1 MLSVKVMQCYPSGH
15 AKHFHVH
22 KHLVSR
28 PLYVS
33 IMIYEETLTELGLF
47 NLKKRRLRMGD
58 WRGGLIAVYN
68 YLIGGCREDEA
79 RLLALAQT
87 RANGHKLQ
95 REKFCLII
103 RKTLFPHEGR
113 QTLSQEPREV

>member
-1 MLSVKVMQCYPSGH
+1 M
-15 AKHFHVH
+15 
-22 KHLVSR
+22 SR

-33 IMIYEETLTELGLF
+33 IVIYEESLTELGLF
-47 NLKKRRLRMGD
+47 NLKKKRLRMGD
-58 WRGGLIAVYN
+58 WRGDLIAVYN

-95 REKFCLII
+95 HGKF
-103 RKTLFPHEGR
+103 
-113 QTLSQEPREV
+113 